1 MRYYKVKPEYDQMYK
16 NPRIHDANILIADE
30 LYTPTERI
38 KLRFVPDKCFDIVDV
53 PKRETYFMFGARFA

>member
-1 MRYYKVKPEYDQMYK
+1 MYK

-38 KLRFVPDKCFDIVDV
+38 KLRFVPDKCFDIVDF
-53 PKRETYFMFGARFA
+53 PRNKTGFMFGARFAFGN